1 MGINNLGAVFRLG
14 GTVFVE
20 NALVEDVV
28 TSNGITGHILISY
41 SVPNQSAS
49 PELLRLNINRNTIIL
64 NSNMRLFTIRKGMRI
79 NALFSQVM
87 TRSIPP
93 QANAYLIMVQEA
105 AQAPSNVT
113 TGRIF
118 RVDTAENAI
127 FTGPPNNI
135 NRQNKFIISDNTT
148 ITDRNGRLVNI
159 NALRP
164 GQMVRIFHAN
174 FQTASIPPQTTA
186 FHIQI
191 I

>member
-14 GTVFVE
+14 RTVFVE
-20 NALVEDVV
+20 NALVEDVS
-28 TSNGITGHILISY
+28 TENGVTGHILISY
-41 SVPNQSAS
+41 SVPNQAA
-49 PELLRLNINRNTIIL
+49 PELLKLNVNRNTIIL

-79 NALFSQVM
+79 NAVFSQVM

-93 QANAYLIMVQEA
+93 QSNAFLIMVQRA

-127 FTGPPNNI
+127 YTGSPNNI